1 MPDRLAITASDL
13 DSRIRLSRQGLH
25 TLREL
30 RAAQHALRLQ
40 QVEHLKQQLVDDGV
54 MGGKAVQSFT
64 ELEPLLQILGTLP
77 LCLGTS
83 EVGDDD

>member
-1 MPDRLAITASDL
+1 MLYGS
-13 DSRIRLSRQGLH
+13 SRWS
-25 TLREL
+25 TSN
-30 RAAQHALRLQ
+30 
-40 QVEHLKQQLVDDGV
+40 KQLVDDGV